1 MYYLIS
7 RICDTNFNRD
17 DQYVNIWTT
26 NVLGVFDKEEDAHQ
40 ELLTRHL
47 KHGLTLWCHVL
58 KYERFV
64 SHYYVAKV
72 ENVTDAL
79 EGNYVLFSYNYMLLS
94 GLQKLSMNEE
104 NKKLVEQVK
113 VEMGTKS

>member
-1 MYYLIS
+1 
-7 RICDTNFNRD
+7 
-17 DQYVNIWTT
+17 VNIWTT

-47 KHGLTLWCHVL
+47 KHGLTLWSQVP
-58 KYERFV
+58 KYEQFV

-79 EGNYVLFSYNYMLLS
+79 EGNYVLFSYNYMLFS
-94 GLQKLSMNEE
+94 ALQKLSMNEE
-104 NKKLVEQVK
+104 NKKLIEQVK
-113 VEMGTKS
+113 AVMGARR